1 VKRRFEISEE
11 QQLVLGLLLALL
23 IAISLLYCL
32 AFASMALH
40 QAWQAMP
47 LPWSEE
53 GEPALTPTL
62 GPEASPTPGALFAPA
77 VPPGVLFDRT
87 LLQGYNRLVVL
98 ISKHGERGRRSW
110 RLSPY

>member
-1 VKRRFEISEE
+1 MKKKFEVSDE

-32 AFASMALH
+32 GFASIALR

-53 GEPALTPTL
+53 IEPGLTPTL
-62 GPEASPTPGALFAPA
+62 GPEASPTPSAFFAPA
-77 VPPGVLFDRT
+77 VPGGVLFDRT
-87 LLQGYNRLVVL
+87 
-98 ISKHGERGRRSW
+98 
-110 RLSPY
+110 

>member
-1 VKRRFEISEE
+1 VKRRFEISDE

-32 AFASMALH
+32 GFASMALR

-53 GEPALTPTL
+53 VEPALTPTF
-62 GPEASPTPGALFAPA
+62 GPEASPTPSALFAPA
-77 VPPGVLFDRT
+77 PGGHRWGTF
-87 LLQGYNRLVVL
+87 
-98 ISKHGERGRRSW
+98 
-110 RLSPY
+110 

>member
-1 VKRRFEISEE
+1 VKKKFEVSDD

-32 AFASMALH
+32 GFASMALR

-53 GEPALTPTL
+53 GAPGLTPTI
-62 GPEASPTPGALFAPA
+62 GPEASPTPSVFLAPA
-77 VPPGVLFDRT
+77 PGGAQRDAF
-87 LLQGYNRLVVL
+87 
-98 ISKHGERGRRSW
+98 
-110 RLSPY
+110 